1 MAENRAQIVRLD
13 SEDVRVNTT
22 TTTAVRGTARP
33 YLAWAAAGTT
43 VLMWASAF
51 VGIRAVGETFDPGAL
66 ALGRLL
72 VGTLAL
78 GAMAVARGVALPRGR
93 RELTLIAM
101 YGVLW
106 FGGYNVA
113 LNAGERHLDAGTAAL
128 LVNVGPVLLALS
140 AGVFLGEGFARHLFI
155 GGGIAFVGVTV
166 ISVGAGGDHQ
176 VDGIGIVLCLVAAVC
191 YAAAVTLQKPVL
203 RTVGAL
209 PATWLGCLAGT
220 IACLPFA
227 PGLWEQ
233 TADAST
239 GSIVGL
245 VYLGVGP
252 TAIAFTTWAYALA
265 RTDAGKM
272 GATTYLVPALVIV
285 MSAAVLGELPPML
298 AFVGGALCLVGVA
311 VTRLKPRDPRNRR
324 PTP

>member
-1 MAENRAQIVRLD
+1 MNV
-13 SEDVRVNTT
+13 TT
-22 TTTAVRGTARP
+22 STATPTTDRP

-51 VGIRAVGETFDPGAL
+51 VGIRAVGETFAPGEL
-66 ALGRLL
+66 ALGRML
-72 VGTLAL
+72 VGSVAL
-78 GAMAVARGVALPRGR
+78 GVIVAIRGVALPRGK
-93 RELTLIAM
+93 RELALIAM

-140 AGVFLGEGFARHLFI
+140 AGLFLKEGFARQLLV
-155 GGGIAFVGVTV
+155 GGAIAFVGVTV
-166 ISVGAGGDHQ
+166 ISVGAGGNHRI
-176 VDGIGIVLCLVAAVC
+176 DGIGIVLCLAAAVC

-220 IACLPFA
+220 IACLPFT

-233 TADAST
+233 TADASV
-239 GSIVGL
+239 GSILGL
-245 VYLGVGP
+245 VYLGIGP
-252 TAIAFTTWAYALA
+252 TAVAFTTWAYALA

-272 GATTYLVPALVIV
+272 GATTYLVPAIVIV
-285 MSAAVLGELPPML
+285 MSAAALGEWPPAL
-298 AFVGGALCLVGVA
+298 AFVGGGLCLVGVA
-311 VTRLKPRDPRNRR
+311 VTRLKPRAPRY
-324 PTP
+324 

>member
-1 MAENRAQIVRLD
+1 MNAKTSVSTDTHE
-13 SEDVRVNTT
+13 
-22 TTTAVRGTARP
+22 RP

-51 VGIRAVGETFDPGAL
+51 VGIRAVGDSFDPGAL
-66 ALGRLL
+66 ALGRQL
-72 VGTLAL
+72 VGTIAL
-78 GAMAVARGVALPRGR
+78 GVIVVIRGVELPRGK
-93 RELTLIAM
+93 RELGLIAI

-140 AGVFLGEGFARHLFI
+140 AGVFLGEGFARQLLV

-166 ISVGAGGDHQ
+166 ISVGAGGDHEI
-176 VDGIGIVLCLVAAVC
+176 DGIGIVLCLVAAVC

-203 RTVGAL
+203 RTVSAL

-220 IACLPFA
+220 IACLPFT

-233 TADAST
+233 TADASA

-245 VYLGVGP
+245 IYLGVGP
-252 TAIAFTTWAYALA
+252 TAVAFTTWAYALA

-272 GATTYLVPALVIV
+272 GATTYLVPAIVIA
-285 MSAAVLGELPPML
+285 MSAVALGELPPPL
-298 AFVGGALCLVGVA
+298 AFVGGGLCLVGVA
-311 VTRLKPRDPRNRR
+311 VTRLRPRSRLPIRR
-324 PTP
+324 RLA

>member
-1 MAENRAQIVRLD
+1 MAENRTRIVSSN
-13 SEDVRVNTT
+13 SEDVLVTT
-22 TTTAVRGTARP
+22 KASTPTPTSDRP

-51 VGIRAVGETFDPGAL
+51 VGIRAVGESFGPGEL

-72 VGTLAL
+72 VGSIGL
-78 GAMAVARGVALPRGR
+78 GAIVALRGVALPRGK
-93 RELTLIAM
+93 RELTLIAA

-106 FGGYNVA
+106 FGGYNIA
-113 LNAGERHLDAGTAAL
+113 LNAGEQHLDAGTAAL

-140 AGVFLGEGFARHLFI
+140 AGMFLGEGFARQLLV
-155 GGGIAFVGVTV
+155 GGGVAFAGVAV
-166 ISVGAGGDHQ
+166 ISFGASGNHQ
-176 VDGIGIVLCLVAAVC
+176 IDGIGIVLCLAAAVC

-220 IACLPFA
+220 IACLPFT

-233 TADAST
+233 TGDASV
-239 GSIVGL
+239 GSIIGL
-245 VYLGVGP
+245 IYLGIGP
-252 TAIAFTTWAYALA
+252 TAVAFTTWAYALA

-272 GATTYLVPALVIV
+272 GATTYLVPAIVIV
-285 MSAAVLGELPPML
+285 MSAAALGELPPPL

-311 VTRLKPRDPRNRR
+311 VTRLKPR
-324 PTP
+324 TPHR

>member
-1 MAENRAQIVRLD
+1 MAENRARIVTTDR
-13 SEDVRVNTT
+13 EDVTVNTT
-22 TTTAVRGTARP
+22 TSAPTVSHDRP

-51 VGIRAVGETFDPGAL
+51 VGIRAVGETFGPGEL

-72 VGTLAL
+72 VGSIALA
-78 GAMAVARGVALPRGR
+78 AIVAIRGIALPRGK
-93 RELTLIAM
+93 RELTLIAI

-106 FGGYNVA
+106 FGAYNIA

-140 AGVFLGEGFARHLFI
+140 AGMFLGEGFARQLLV
-155 GGGIAFVGVTV
+155 GGGIAFAGVTV
-166 ISVGAGGDHQ
+166 ISVGAGGNHQ
-176 VDGIGIVLCLVAAVC
+176 IDGIGILLCLAAAVC

-209 PATWLGCLAGT
+209 PATWLGCLVGT

-233 TADAST
+233 AADASAA
-239 GSIVGL
+239 SLLGL
-245 VYLGVGP
+245 IYLGIGP
-252 TAIAFTTWAYALA
+252 TAVAFTTWAYALA

-272 GATTYLVPALVIV
+272 GATTYLVPAIVIL
-285 MSAAVLGELPPML
+285 MSAAALGEWPPPL
-298 AFVGGALCLVGVA
+298 AFAGGGLCLVGVA
-311 VTRLKPRDPRNRR
+311 VTRLKPRSPHR
-324 PTP
+324 